1 MPCASREMARF
12 ESRLRERCKPMRTT
26 APGFGII
33 SADNSRVVAFDA
45 SVGTSETWK
54 ILRVCQAKW
63 RMYPFGCMSLSWVT
77 QGFSRASDETREK
90 SAPSFFARDR
100 KEGTGRTS
108 DKNRHSREKGHTS
121 RASLLGQRASRP
133 LGTTVL
139 GQRASRPLRVRPLE
153 RTPPLK
159 NAILSHF
166 KPTEPLA
173 PSSAL
178 RQPTKGKQ
186 GKRKK

>member
-1 MPCASREMARF
+1 
-12 ESRLRERCKPMRTT
+12 MRTN
-26 APGFGII
+26 ASECGII
-33 SADNSRVVAFDA
+33 TADNSRIAAFDA

-63 RMYPFGCMSLSWVT
+63 RMHPFGCMSLSWVT

-108 DKNRHSREKGHTS
+108 GKNRHSREIQ
-121 RASLLGQRASRP
+121 RYDRASRA
-133 LGTTVL
+133 TAL
-139 GQRASRPLRVRPLE
+139 GQRASRPLRLPIFPSHPLE
-153 RTPPLK
+153 RTPPLR
-159 NAILSHF
+159 NTILSHF

-173 PSSAL
+173 P
-178 RQPTKGKQ
+178 
-186 GKRKK
+186 

>member
-1 MPCASREMARF
+1 MARF
-12 ESRLRERCKPMRTT
+12 ERRLRKDAKFMRTN
-26 APGFGII
+26 ASECGII
-33 SADNSRVVAFDA
+33 TADNSRIVAFDA

-63 RMYPFGCMSLSWVT
+63 RMYLFGCMSLSWVT

-108 DKNRHSREKGHTS
+108 GKNRHSREKGHTS

-133 LGTTVL
+133 LDTTVL
-139 GQRASRPLRVRPLE
+139 GQRASRPLRVRQPASTMFQGFSGQGE
-153 RTPPLK
+153 MPW
-159 NAILSHF
+159 
-166 KPTEPLA
+166 
-173 PSSAL
+173 L
-178 RQPTKGKQ
+178 R
-186 GKRKK
+186 